1 MTVKLPNECPEK
13 VPESSKNKITIKF
26 RMIVV
31 KIIGKQYKKEEL
43 QENSV
48 LIRKWFVIQCKK
60 KKEFSEKYYD
70 IYENN
75 DIEKQ

>member
-1 MTVKLPNECPEK
+1 
-13 VPESSKNKITIKF
+13 
-26 RMIVV
+26 MIVV

-60 KKEFSEKYYD
+60 KKEFSEKHYD

>member
-1 MTVKLPNECPEK
+1 MPR
-13 VPESSKNKITIKF
+13 ESSRKFKNKITIKF

-60 KKEFSEKYYD
+60 KKEFSEKHYD

>member
-1 MTVKLPNECPEK
+1 
-13 VPESSKNKITIKF
+13 
-26 RMIVV
+26 MIVV